1 MAVGDVV
8 SGLSASVAN
17 NGTVNIQPAS
27 GVEWVIHNV
36 YYSGAVE
43 LYTVNGA
50 NIIKFDS
57 DTTFGAR
64 LGAVFHLN
72 NTQYLQIKNVS
83 GGAINIAYDGVQ
95 TK

>member
-8 SGLSASVAN
+8 SNMAAAVAN
-17 NGTVNIQPAS
+17 NATTNIQPSS
-27 GVEWVIHNV
+27 GVEWVIHNI
-36 YYSGAVE
+36 YYEGAVE
-43 LYTVNGA
+43 FYIVNGA
-50 NIIKFDS
+50 NTIKFDS

-64 LGAVFHLN
+64 LGAVFHPT

-83 GGAINIAYDGVQ
+83 GGAIDIAYDGIQ

>member
-8 SGLSASVAN
+8 ANMASAVAN
-17 NGTVNIQPAS
+17 NATTNIQPGS
-27 GVEWVIHNV
+27 GVEWVVHNV
-36 YYSGAVE
+36 YYEGAVE
-43 LYTVNGA
+43 FYIVNGA
-50 NIIKFDS
+50 NTIKIDN
-57 DTTFGAR
+57 DTSSGAR

-83 GGAINIAYDGVQ
+83 GGSIDIAYDGIQ